1 MEGVGGFSRIGSA
14 TSPSLSD
21 DDRDALRRMK
31 ETDRKVRAHEQAHL
45 SAAGDSAQ
53 GGMRLET
60 KVGPD
65 GKPYAVSGEVSIKVS
80 GGRTPEESL
89 RKAQTAHRAALA
101 PADPSPQ
108 DLKVA
113 QKAAQAEHQARQQMQ
128 ATSTGASS
136 RRSGGYSPAA
146 PTGANV
152 DLVA

>member
-1 MEGVGGFSRIGSA
+1 MDGIGGFKGSGSFFPESKSEMDA
-14 TSPSLSD
+14 QSL
-21 DDRDALRRMK
+21 RQMR

-45 SAAGDSAQ
+45 SAAGDSAK

-65 GKPYAVSGEVSIKVS
+65 GKQYAVSGEVSIQVS
-80 GGRTPEESL
+80 GGRTPQEAL
-89 RKAQTAHRAALA
+89 TKAQSARRAALA

-113 QKAAQAEHQARQQMQ
+113 QSAAQAELEARRKLDE
-128 ATSTGASS
+128 TKNGRTP
-136 RRSGGYSPAA
+136 SGGYGRPASVS
-146 PTGANV
+146 GNRV